1 MLRRD
6 EFSVESAAE
15 AAPGIVMTH
24 TDSALCVAG
33 IVEDA
38 RPGRMPCRGWY

>member
-33 IVEDA
+33 IVEDT
-38 RPGRMPCRGWY
+38 RLCRMPGAGC